1 MDSDQIKEVL
11 EDLGYKLSDRGSY
24 WQTNAIFRN
33 GDNTTAI
40 QIYKDTGVWKDYVKD
55 TQFSPFKRLIQATLG
70 SNDPKEIK
78 KYFKN
83 NKLDEL
89 YSKRTGSQKIELE
102 ETHDESCL
110 ERLLPHYKFYNEKGI
125 DSKILKNLKGG
136 RATSGQLNQRFV
148 FPIYN
153 ENQQIHG
160 FSGRDMLLN
169 STRPKWKHVG
179 KKGSWV
185 YPLYVDQRTR
195 EAIIKEDE
203 VILVESIGDL
213 LKCHQF
219 EIFNVLVSFGLS
231 ISPKLMCA
239 LIELNPSKIL
249 IAFNNDS
256 DKTENRGLNSAIKNY
271 LKCLTHFHPDKIMLC
286 LPTKNDFGDM
296 NEQDFKNWT
305 KKREAIA
312 LNLDDQR
319 KFILEK
325 INKMANNKELSK
337 QLLKNKK
344 IILEIIDG

>member
-40 QIYKDTGVWKDYVKD
+40 QIYKDTGVWKDYVRD
-55 TQFSPFKRLIQATLG
+55 TQFSPFKRLVQATLG
-70 SNDPKEIK
+70 SNDPKEIE

-83 NKLDEL
+83 NKVDEL
-89 YSKRTGSQKIELE
+89 YSKRSGSEKIELE
-102 ETHDESCL
+102 ETHEESCL

-125 DSKILKNLKGG
+125 DSKILKKLKGG
-136 RATSGQLNQRFV
+136 LATSGQLNQRFI

-153 ENQQIHG
+153 EHRQIHG
-160 FSGRDMLLN
+160 FSGRDMITN
-169 STRPKWKHVG
+169 STRPKWKHIG
-179 KKGSWV
+179 KKSTWV
-185 YPLYVDQRTR
+185 YPLYIDQRAR
-195 EAIIKEDE
+195 EAIIKRDE

-219 EIFNVLVSFGLS
+219 GIDNVLVSFGLS

-239 LIELNPSKIL
+239 LLEMCPSKII
-249 IAFNNDS
+249 IAFNNDL
-256 DKTENRGLNSAIKNY
+256 DKSENRGLAAAVKNY
-271 LKCLTHFHPDKIMLC
+271 LKCLTHFHPEKLMLC

-296 NEQDFKNWT
+296 NEDDFLEWRQ
-305 KKREAIA
+305 KRSKIYESPIE
-312 LNLDDQR
+312 QQ
-319 KFILEK
+319 KFLLEK
-325 INKMANNKELSK
+325 ANKMGQNKELSK

-344 IILEIIDG
+344 IISNLINE